1 MSANDN
7 FELSRVPEINEVFPI
22 VGNHENMPVTFYIDD
37 LKEVIFFLS
46 EQMISADKEERD
58 QISIV
63 MGKISGVCKSLNEM
77 KQAVLAYASKAG
89 Q

>member
-1 MSANDN
+1 MNANDN
-7 FELSRVPEINEVFPI
+7 FELSRIPEINEVFPI

-58 QISIV
+58 EISIV